1 MMMSDLAPKCHL
13 FILWL
18 LNFVSGSKLAAV
30 TVEDSAMMTM
40 ITATIARVYGYNL
53 RVKVTRR
60 DDILAISINRF
71 IKQLIRE

>member
-1 MMMSDLAPKCHL
+1 M
-13 FILWL
+13 
-18 LNFVSGSKLAAV
+18 SGSKLAAV

-40 ITATIARVYGYNL
+40 TTATIARVYGYNL

>member
-1 MMMSDLAPKCHL
+1 M
-13 FILWL
+13 
-18 LNFVSGSKLAAV
+18 SGSKLAAV
-30 TVEDSAMMTM
+30 TVDDTAMMTM

-60 DDILAISINRF
+60 DDVLAISINRF

>member
-1 MMMSDLAPKCHL
+1 M
-13 FILWL
+13 
-18 LNFVSGSKLAAV
+18 SGSKLAAV
-30 TVEDSAMMTM
+30 TVEDTAMMTM